1 MLDSR
6 NPLKQARGLLAA
18 DRAPKPQTVTQP
30 LQYTYCLYRNPD
42 SRNRG
47 SPQKG
52 AAVSSTQMAM
62 IPQRDFELFF
72 SSLTVVTQAPANMR
86 FGIRTG

>member
-1 MLDSR
+1 MVAVGHETERKS
-6 NPLKQARGLLAA
+6 
-18 DRAPKPQTVTQP
+18 PK
-30 LQYTYCLYRNPD
+30 LGHCKGNDKGNYKGNYK

-47 SPQKG
+47 SPQTG

-72 SSLTVVTQAPANMR
+72 SSLAVVTQAPANMR
-86 FGIRTG
+86 FGIRRG

>member
-42 SRNRG
+42 GNPC
-47 SPQKG
+47 SPLYG
-52 AAVSSTQMAM
+52 TLMAT
-62 IPQRDFELFF
+62 R
-72 SSLTVVTQAPANMR
+72 SLTVACVATLK
-86 FGIRTG
+86 